1 MLNSSQ
7 LQLLELIKA
16 GLWGTSVDLSLF
28 EGGKVDWNE
37 ILSLSDQQTV
47 LGIVTDALAELPQDK
62 RPPKSIYFL
71 MIKRTDELEKEN
83 IQMYQTIPSM
93 VNSFNEK
100 GVQVLLLK
108 GQGVGLCYGNPY
120 RRTTGDVDFFTGLS
134 SDDYEK
140 AKNVFK
146 DLGIKI
152 KEETPFKKHVEYSV
166 DGIKVELHGDIRLTI
181 SKQFDGRFREW
192 MEKCLTEEDVIVKK
206 AGGTNRIFLPPYR
219 FDAIFIF
226 AHALNHYMTS
236 GLGLRQLCDWMC
248 YFTKNHEKINK
259 EKLLEDLEYLGLTKF
274 WKCFAVLA
282 VERLGMKKDLMPLYD
297 AQYSG
302 YKDKLLSHIF
312 STGNFGY
319 LQRKKQNI
327 HNKKFWKKL
336 KTFYGQ
342 LFLYWDN
349 LWLFPKETLYCFKYF
364 VIKTIKD
371 Y

>member
-1 MLNSSQ
+1 MLTLSQ
-7 LQLLELIKA
+7 LQLLELVKA

-28 EGGKVDWNE
+28 EEGKVDWNE
-37 ILSLSDQQTV
+37 MLSLSDQQTV
-47 LGIVTDALAELPQDK
+47 LGIVADAVAELPQEK

-93 VNSFNEK
+93 VNSFYEK
-100 GVQVLLLK
+100 SIQVLLLK
-108 GQGVGLCYGNPY
+108 GQGVGLCYRNPY

-134 SDDYEK
+134 SGDYEK

-146 DLGIKI
+146 DLGVKAI
-152 KEETPFKKHVEYSV
+152 EEIPSKKHCEYSV
-166 DGIKVELHGDIRLTI
+166 DGIKVELHGDIRLSI
-181 SKQFDGRFREW
+181 SKQFDSRFREW
-192 MEKCLTEEDVIVKK
+192 MEKVLTTEDIVIKK

-248 YFTKNHEKINK
+248 YLTKNHEKINQ
-259 EKLLEDLEYLGLTKF
+259 EKLVEDIDYLGLTKF
-274 WKCFAVLA
+274 WKYFAVLA
-282 VERLGMKKDLMPLYD
+282 VERLGMEKELMPLYD
-297 AQYSG
+297 DNYSA

-327 HNKKFWKKL
+327 HDMKFWKKL

-349 LWLFPKETLYCFKYF
+349 LWLFPKETFHCFKYY
-364 VIKTIKD
+364 VIKNIKD
-371 Y
+371 F